1 MTSVQ
6 ATLFSMQDRA
16 YKIFNA
22 KLIPT
27 ISPDKVIGVR
37 MPQLRKLAKEM
48 IKNEVTTNF
57 LSALPHTYHEENVL
71 HMLII
76 SSIKDFD
83 EAIKAYQT
91 FLPYVDNWAV
101 TDCQTP
107 AIFKKNPKKLLPYID
122 EWLTSSQEY
131 TVRFAILQLM
141 NIYLAEENFNET
153 IPQRVCEV
161 ESEAYYVNM
170 MRAWF
175 FATSLAKQYDATI
188 PYINERR
195 LDDWT
200 HLKTIQKARES
211 SRISPETKDYL
222 KTLKKPSN

>member
-1 MTSVQ
+1 MTTVQ
-6 ATLFSMQDRA
+6 EQLFSYQDTT
-16 YKIFNA
+16 YKEFNA
-22 KLIPT
+22 RLIPT
-27 ISPDKVIGVR
+27 IDPDRMIGVR
-37 MPQLRKLAKEM
+37 MPQLRTFAKEM
-48 IKNEVTTNF
+48 IKEEIAEEFITD
-57 LSALPHTYHEENVL
+57 LPHTYHEENIL

-76 SSIKDFD
+76 SNISEFD
-83 EAIKAYQT
+83 EAIKAYEI

-107 AIFKKNPKKLLPYID
+107 GIFKKNPDKLLPFID
-122 EWLTSSQEY
+122 EWLTSSHDY

-141 NIYLAEENFNET
+141 TIYLTTENFNPSVLE
-153 IPQRVCEV
+153 RVCDV
-161 ESEAYYVNM
+161 KSDAYYVNM

-188 PYINERR
+188 PYIINHK
-195 LDDWT
+195 LDEWT

-211 SRISPETKDYL
+211 LRISPEVKDYL

>member
-1 MTSVQ
+1 
-6 ATLFSMQDRA
+6 
-16 YKIFNA
+16 
-22 KLIPT
+22 
-27 ISPDKVIGVR
+27 

-48 IKNEVTTNF
+48 IKEGDTTAF
-57 LSALPHTYHEENVL
+57 LSDLPHTYHEENVL

-76 SSIKDFD
+76 SNIKEFD

-91 FLPYVDNWAV
+91 FLPYADNWTV
-101 TDCQTP
+101 IDCQTP
-107 AIFKKNPKKLLPYID
+107 AVFKKNPEKLLSFID
-122 EWLTSSQEY
+122 EWLTSSEEY

-153 IPQRVCEV
+153 ILQRVCEV
-161 ESEAYYVNM
+161 ESDAYYVNM

-188 PYINERR
+188 PYISEKR

-200 HLKTIQKARES
+200 HQKTIQKARES
-211 SRISPETKDYL
+211 LRISPDIKGYL

>member
-1 MTSVQ
+1 MTPTQ
-6 ATLFSMQDRA
+6 EKLFSMQDRT
-16 YKIFNA
+16 YKVFNA

-27 ISPDKVIGVR
+27 VNPDKVIGVR

-48 IKNEVTTNF
+48 IKNDDTAHF
-57 LSALPHTYHEENVL
+57 LSELPHTYHEENVL

-76 SSIKDFD
+76 SSTKDFE

-91 FLPYVDNWAV
+91 FLPYADNWAV

-107 AIFKKNPKKLLPYID
+107 TVFKKNPEKLLPFID
-122 EWLTSSQEY
+122 EWLTSSEEY

-141 NIYLAEENFNET
+141 NIYLVDENFNQS
-153 IPQRVCEV
+153 ILDRVCEV
-161 ESEAYYVNM
+161 KSEAYYVNM

-188 PYINERR
+188 AYISERK

-200 HLKTIQKARES
+200 HQKTIQKARES
-211 SRISPETKDYL
+211 LRISPETKDYL

>member
-1 MTSVQ
+1 MTPTQ
-6 ATLFSMQDRA
+6 TTLFSMQDTT
-16 YKIFNA
+16 YKAFNA
-22 KLIPT
+22 RLIPT

-48 IKNEVTTNF
+48 TKNEDTVNF
-57 LSALPHTYHEENVL
+57 LSELPHTYHEENVL

-107 AIFKKNPKKLLPYID
+107 AVFKKNPDKLLPYID
-122 EWLTSSQEY
+122 EWLVSSEEY
-131 TVRFAILQLM
+131 TIRFAILQLM
-141 NIYLAEENFNET
+141 NIYLTEDNFNES
-153 IPQRVCEV
+153 ILERVCEV
-161 ESEAYYVNM
+161 KNEAYYVNM

-200 HLKTIQKARES
+200 HQKTIQKARES
-211 SRISPETKDYL
+211 LRISPETKDYL
-222 KTLKKPSN
+222 KTLKKLSN